1 MTNHSNIIASKTPR
15 TTTTK
20 KTHEQYEKAKK
31 DMTPGDE
38 PPRSESVQYATEKE
52 RRNSSRKNKEDGPN
66 GNGTKSWICLRV
78 KIKSDAVK
86 NTA

>member
-1 MTNHSNIIASKTPR
+1 MTNHSNILASKTPR
-15 TTTTK
+15 TKKKK

-52 RRNSSRKNKEDGPN
+52 
-66 GNGTKSWICLRV
+66 C
-78 KIKSDAVK
+78 
-86 NTA
+86 